1 MSEAAFEVTVREG
14 VLRVRREGVRWL
26 STGWAGG
33 QRTAAAAY
41 NVSVPVGFERTD
53 LDAYL
58 AERRERAGFGEP
70 GPSLLTGVELQHARG
85 ARSGSVAAV
94 ATAGVS
100 NPAALPMHTDSDA
113 RRAES
118 ASGDADSV
126 VSIEGGSAVSG
137 DSDSTVSSD
146 ADSTVGTVNVLVGT
160 ERALADGALANLL
173 AVAVE
178 AKTATLLAETGFP
191 GTTTDAVVAGCDPTG
206 EAVAF
211 SGSATDV
218 GSSARACVREAVRA
232 SLASRYGDGTDATVP
247 ASVADAEHG
256 VTTDRRATVF
266 DPTETNVDI
275 A

>member
-14 VLRVRREGVRWL
+14 VLRVRHEGARWL

-33 QRTAAAAY
+33 QRTADAAY

-113 RRAES
+113 QRAES
-118 ASGDADSV
+118 ASRDADSV
-126 VSIEGGSAVSG
+126 VSIEGGSA
-137 DSDSTVSSD
+137 
-146 ADSTVGTVNVLVGT
+146 VGTVNVLVGT